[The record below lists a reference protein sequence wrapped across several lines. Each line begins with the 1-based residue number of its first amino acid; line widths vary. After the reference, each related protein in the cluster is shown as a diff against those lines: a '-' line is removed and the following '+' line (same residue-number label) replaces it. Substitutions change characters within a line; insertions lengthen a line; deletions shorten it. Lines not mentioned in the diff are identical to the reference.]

1 MPHCQNCGAHVTKD
15 YARVFTPNDVDEVR
29 ACPNCPDRI
38 RVDGQ
43 VREARSTR
51 SGGGPART
59 SPLRDAVGEEA

>member
-1 MPHCQNCGAHVTKD
+1 MPHCQNCGAFVTRD
-15 YARVFTPNDVDEVR
+15 YVRVFSRGDADAVQ
-29 ACPNCPDRI
+29 ACPECPDRI

-59 SPLRDAVGEEA
+59 SPTRDAGGEEA